1 MWWRNNGFHL
11 GSTLANVFIRNFE
24 SIWLENCP
32 SLFKPI
38 VYRRFVDD
46 KFLLFRSKDH
56 VEKFRNCLNKQYKN
70 IKVTSEIGEN
80 SSLSF
85 LDIKIS
91 RENNKFVTSI
101 YRKPTFSGVFTNFES
116 FIRDIYK
123 CRLIETLLHR
133 SCRLCSNYKELS
145 SKKWNFDVN
154 VKTQFVIPIIS
165 RIIVSKS
172 YWIYYLSK
180 GTLVLRFP
188 KWTWFTF
195 YHI

>member
-1 MWWRNNGFHL
+1 MCH
-11 GSTLANVFIRNFE
+11 FE
-24 SIWLENCP
+24 NIWVEICP
-32 SLFKPI
+32 SHFKPI
-38 VYRRFVDD
+38 IYRRFLDD
-46 KFLLFRSKDH
+46 TFSLFRSKDH
-56 VEKFRNCLNKQYKN
+56 VEKFRNYLNKQHKN
-70 IKVTSEIGEN
+70 KKFTSEIEEN
-80 SSLSF
+80 GSLSF

-133 SCRLCSNYKELS
+133 SCILCSNYKELS

-165 RIIVSKS
+165 RIIVSKC
-172 YWIYYLSK
+172 YWISYLSK
-180 GTLVLRFP
+180 GTLVLRFL
-188 KWTWFTF
+188 KWSWFAF